1 MAVHLVLNTQHAP
14 VYGEGLEPQC
24 RCRSYD
30 THPPT
35 LHAHTPAQSRFSPV
49 FSVSVN
55 EMKIIQLG
63 RSEIQGSSFHVS
75 LVCLL
80 KFY

>member
-14 VYGEGLEPQC
+14 VYGEELEPQC
-24 RCRSYD
+24 RCCSSD

-35 LHAHTPAQSRFSPV
+35 HHAHTPAQSRFSPV

-55 EMKIIQLG
+55 KMKIIQLCSQKYRG
-63 RSEIQGSSFHVS
+63 CPFMFACFV
-75 LVCLL
+75 
-80 KFY
+80 Y